1 MHRYYRYLNALF
13 SMTLLLKGGKQVN
26 VLMDSQTLL
35 FFMQPNKTQCINV
48 FDLIQQDIIYVLF
61 YPSKGCIHAPLI
73 MKTIEVV
80 SQTYFE
86 KETHLSPYTLYQIVP
101 ANLSRRLKGAPAKA
115 ARHDYSSDE
124 PTPMPPLSI
133 CIPLVLL
140 LHRVLWATVG
150 EREVGVEVWDLG
162 WHVVLRPYSLCVAT
176 FRPMCMSWLGTNGRL
191 MKIYVFSSLL
201 LVCRYHLA
209 LRMCLSIHPSP
220 TLISGISITLVSLI

>member
-124 PTPMPPLSI
+124 PTPMPPYPSVFLLYYC
-133 CIPLVLL
+133 CIVSYGPRWVK
-140 LHRVLWATVG
+140 
-150 EREVGVEVWDLG
+150 ERSGS
-162 WHVVLRPYSLCVAT
+162 R
-176 FRPMCMSWLGTNGRL
+176 F
-191 MKIYVFSSLL
+191 
-201 LVCRYHLA
+201 
-209 LRMCLSIHPSP
+209 
-220 TLISGISITLVSLI
+220 GISDGTWFCGHILYVSRHFGRCA